1 MSFWTLESI
10 KALLGGSWLARAA
23 QGSVPLAGVAID
35 SRLVKPGNV
44 FLAMKG
50 ERVDGHAYL
59 AAAKDAGAGLAIVED
74 AAACGT
80 LPNGLAVLK
89 VERTA
94 AALIRLATEY
104 RMSLEGTKVVAV
116 SGSNGKTTTTRL
128 LHGVLG
134 AHLRGVASQ
143 KSFNNAIGVPLTV
156 LAAKP
161 GDKFLI
167 CEVGTNAPGEIAELA
182 EIVKPD
188 ISVITSIGREHLEG
202 LGSLQ
207 GVIAEEAA
215 IASAI
220 QPGGVA
226 IVPYA
231 PAEFV
236 EGVRARMIAAGHAK
250 PNIVRF
256 GASAEAEWRV
266 GGVDVDETG
275 TSFTINGRM
284 KFKTK
289 LVGAHN
295 AFNAA
300 AAVAA
305 ARRFGLED
313 AAIAAALVDAGG
325 AEYRLALEQ
334 HGGIAV
340 LNDAYNANPDSM
352 LAGLKTFADLAR
364 RRNPAR
370 RIVVLGDML
379 ELGEAAPDA
388 HREIGDAVSADAA
401 IDLAILVGPL
411 MMFAAERLRKKWTG
425 DKVIILPELG
435 DESAAARVA
444 AMLRPG
450 DFVFLKGSRR
460 MGLERVAK
468 VVREGAGKGAAGK
481 GGAVGGSIIGPT
493 GNASPAL
500 HG

>member
-10 KALLGGSWLARAA
+10 KSLLGGSWLARGT
-23 QGSVPLAGVAID
+23 GSATPLAGVVID

-74 AAACGT
+74 ATACGT
-80 LPNGLAVLK
+80 LPSGLTVLK
-89 VERTA
+89 VDRTA
-94 AALIRLATEY
+94 TALIRLATEY
-104 RMSLEGTKVVAV
+104 RTTLEGTRVVAV

-188 ISVITSIGREHLEG
+188 ISIITSIGREHLEG

-215 IASAI
+215 IASGI

-226 IVPYA
+226 IVPDA
-231 PAEFV
+231 PIEIV
-236 EGVRARMIAAGHAK
+236 ESVRARMMGAGHAK

-256 GASAEAEWRV
+256 GVSAEAEWRV

-284 KFKTK
+284 AFKTK

-300 AAVAA
+300 AVVAA

-313 AAIAAALVDAGG
+313 AAIAAALAEAGG

-334 HGGIAV
+334 HGGISL

-379 ELGEAAPDA
+379 ELGDAAPDS
-388 HREIGDAVSADAA
+388 HREIGDAVAADAS
-401 IDLAILVGPL
+401 IDMAILVGPL

-425 DKVIILPELG
+425 DKVVILPELS
-435 DESAAARVA
+435 DDAAAARVA

-460 MGLERVAK
+460 MGLERVAR
-468 VVREGAGKGAAGK
+468 VVKDGKSGAP
-481 GGAVGGSIIGPT
+481 GGSIIG
-493 GNASPAL
+493 GSASPAL